1 MGDQGAHVSAAPA
14 AEGAAFVAG
23 QHRISRVLATV
34 LVVLMLLAVTR
45 GASAQHDHHHGTD
58 VASTPTAS
66 EQAAADE
73 LVAATRAGVAR
84 FADVHAA
91 EAAGYRVVTPFAFY
105 GARAAHFQ
113 NPAYAADGRLLDP
126 ERPEDLMYLK
136 QDDGSLTLVGVMFIA
151 PIGKGPRV
159 GGLLTHWHVHDDLCA
174 SLAGLA
180 PTLPSGDCPSG
191 TRPLA
196 IEMLHVWLI
205 DHPDGPFADGP
216 PPSIVTSP
224 VSTMAG
230 GGSLAAGSSL
240 IDAPAMAKAIAGV
253 LGLSPLAVGQRL
265 QAGESL
271 AELAAAQDVPREA
284 LGEAI
289 QQRLKADWDRA
300 VAEEDMTAPQRDLL
314 VSILPMMVDR
324 MLDLHPGEPW
334 IIGSES
340 TPMSMPMSVSPARR
354 AG

>member
-1 MGDQGAHVSAAPA
+1 
-14 AEGAAFVAG
+14 VAG
-23 QHRISRVLATV
+23 QHRISRVLATA
-34 LVVLMLLAVTR
+34 LVVLTLLAAA
-45 GASAQHDHHHGTD
+45 GAAAAQHDHHGTD
-58 VASTPTAS
+58 AASTPTAA

-84 FADVHAA
+84 FADVRDA

-113 NPAYAADGRLLDP
+113 NPAYATDGRLLDP

-136 QDDGSLTLVGVMFIA
+136 HDDGSLTLVGVMFVA

-159 GGLLTHWHVHDDLCA
+159 GGPLTNWHVHDDLCA
-174 SLAGLA
+174 SLSGLA
-180 PTLPSGDCPSG
+180 PTLPTGACPDG
-191 TRPLA
+191 TRSLN

-216 PPSIVTSP
+216 PPSIVTVPLGATAS
-224 VSTMAG
+224 
-230 GGSLAAGSSL
+230 GGSLAAGTSL
-240 IDAPAMAKAIAGV
+240 IDGPAMAKAIAGV
-253 LGLSPLAVGQRL
+253 LGLNPLAVGQRL

-271 AELAAAQDVPREA
+271 TELAADQNVSRQA
-284 LGEAI
+284 LADAV
-289 QQRLKADWDRA
+289 QQRIEDDWDRA
-300 VAEEDMTAPQRDLL
+300 VAAEDMTAAQRDLL
-314 VSILPMMVDR
+314 VSMLPMMVDR

-340 TPMSMPMSVSPARR
+340 TPMSMPMSVSPAGR